1 MISKRSRTSLRLKT
15 DSAPESSDSADHNAI
30 ATRMRVLR
38 RQKGLTLEEV
48 AQRSNL
54 DKSYVSRLE
63 RGLKTPSIGTLIRI
77 AAALDVGM
85 GELFGEATAP
95 DAITVVRGDAHASV
109 MAKAEA
115 ETPFEI
121 ILPADGRRRLS
132 AFILTANTSG
142 SAETAD
148 HPGDELIYVLEGSVE
163 VIFADRTV
171 TLKSSDC
178 VHFDG
183 HLKHRIVAVGR
194 RRAMALVVVASDLAT
209 RAS

>member
-1 MISKRSRTSLRLKT
+1 
-15 DSAPESSDSADHNAI
+15 
-30 ATRMRVLR
+30 MRVLR
-38 RQKGLTLEEV
+38 RQKGLTLEEL

-63 RGLKTPSIGTLIRI
+63 RGLKSPSIGTLMRI

-109 MAKAEA
+109 MAKAAA

-132 AFILTANTSG
+132 AFILSANTSG
-142 SAETAD
+142 GPETAD
-148 HPGDELIYVLEGSVE
+148 HPGDELIYVLEGSIE
-163 VIFADRTV
+163 VIFADRAV
-171 TLKSSDC
+171 TLKSGDC
-178 VHFDG
+178 IHFDG

-194 RRAMALVVVASDLAT
+194 RRATALVVVASDLAT